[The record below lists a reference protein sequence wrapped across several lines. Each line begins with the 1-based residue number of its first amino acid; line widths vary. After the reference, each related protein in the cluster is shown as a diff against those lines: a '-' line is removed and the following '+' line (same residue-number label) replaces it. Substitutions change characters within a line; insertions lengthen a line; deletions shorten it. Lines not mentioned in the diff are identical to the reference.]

1 MKRIITGSFDGAC
14 EPNNPGGI
22 ATYGYVI
29 QSGGQVLSAGRGVV
43 GEGPAMTNNVAEY
56 QGLIK
61 MLEGIREVVENGDD
75 IEVEG
80 DSQLVIRQMTG
91 QYKVKS
97 TRIVNL
103 QRRAKKLVLRLR
115 GENHHVRFKWVE
127 RELNSKADT
136 LSHQA
141 FEEYCKERGYV
152 FIPCKCG
159 GTMVPKRNS
168 KTGHRFMGCSRF
180 PVCRRTT
187 AFHEPE

>member
-1 MKRIITGSFDGAC
+1 MKRLIIGSFDGAC

-22 ATYGYVI
+22 ATYGYII
-29 QSGGQVLSAGRGVV
+29 QSRGQVLSADKGVV

-56 QGLIK
+56 QGLIR
-61 MLEGIREVVENGDD
+61 MLEAIQEVAESGDK
-75 IEVEG
+75 IEVKG

-91 QYKVKS
+91 HYKVKS

-103 QRRAKKLVLRLR
+103 HKSAKKLVSRLR
-115 GENHHVRFKWVE
+115 SEGYPVRFKWVE

-141 FEEYCKERGYV
+141 FEEYCKEKGYV

-159 GTMVPKRNS
+159 GTMIPRRNS

-180 PVCRRTT
+180 PICRRTT